1 QGRRPLEKH
10 WKDCII
16 GWHDDD
22 KSYREIVELLAQQNI
37 HTSRSTVARVLK
49 KKFIPREYR
58 PTSIKD
64 MDLYASIRDTVIR
77 CYLDD
82 SQSTLQSVAATIK
95 LEFNEEISVD
105 VVRRIREESGF
116 QCYNTRYG
124 HSVRIVNRP
133 LRLAFCREQIEKD
146 NMFTAHVFTDEC
158 CVQLSANNR
167 FVFCL
172 RGDVQRRVK
181 SVHKNPVK
189 VMIWGGI
196 SWRGATPLVMFDTG
210 SKINNGMYQAVL
222 ETAYKK
228 WARFDYI
235 GISRV
240 NSEKRS
246 ENMST
251 SFKTTPPLILQQ
263 ELWSTSRRNRSRRV
277 QPQMRKVIENEGAPV
292 HD

>member
-1 QGRRPLEKH
+1 
-10 WKDCII
+10 
-16 GWHDDD
+16 
-22 KSYREIVELLAQQNI
+22 
-37 HTSRSTVARVLK
+37 
-49 KKFIPREYR
+49 
-58 PTSIKD
+58 
-64 MDLYASIRDTVIR
+64 
-77 CYLDD
+77 
-82 SQSTLQSVAATIK
+82 
-95 LEFNEEISVD
+95 
-105 VVRRIREESGF
+105 
-116 QCYNTRYG
+116 
-124 HSVRIVNRP
+124 
-133 LRLAFCREQIEKD
+133 
-146 NMFTAHVFTDEC
+146 MFTAHVFTDEC

-228 WARFDYI
+228 WASRKTFGEHVYLIQDNAPSHTAARTMEYLEKEQIKNLSHLKEGIATWWKDTLTTEKCKEYI
-235 GISRV
+235 
-240 NSEKRS
+240 
-246 ENMST
+246 
-251 SFKTTPPLILQQ
+251 
-263 ELWSTSRRNRSRRV
+263 RRV